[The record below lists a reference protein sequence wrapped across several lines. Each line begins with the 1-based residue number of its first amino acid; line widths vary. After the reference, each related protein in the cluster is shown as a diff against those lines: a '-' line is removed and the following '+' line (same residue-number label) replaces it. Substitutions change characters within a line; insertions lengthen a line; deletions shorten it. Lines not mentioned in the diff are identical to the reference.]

1 MAYQNIPRFE
11 PNYGNR
17 YGFRQRVSAPST
29 GPANVPVAGSPS
41 APPSPQEITGSSS
54 RPSSDYHSGPSAES
68 DGGDGIDTAGYR
80 DAASQGLGYER
91 GIMTPGQI
99 AGGFAGLLPGG
110 GFFSDKITSAVDEA
124 TGFGGVPEHRRYGA
138 EGSIGVEGGVFD
150 AHGREVDPITG
161 YGLNSYGSRGDFY
174 GGQYVQGIKDNP
186 FSVDSWLGDP
196 QNAFNYNRSGTGA
209 GLQAQGFQFGSQ
221 RGAFAADEELGTLPT
236 EEERARLAQ
245 HVAVTDYGIQEHS
258 AEAGSATNEAI
269 QGRGYTAS
277 GAAPAGSQFSST
289 GTFSSSHSDDGGDH
303 GPGGNPNSVSDN
315 VTDDL
320 ADEDFGS
327 YDDGGGGGGGK

>member
-17 YGFRQRVSAPST
+17 YGFRQRVVAPST

-41 APPSPQEITGSSS
+41 APPTPQEITGGSS
-54 RPSSDYHSGPSAES
+54 RPSSNYHSGPSAE
-68 DGGDGIDTAGYR
+68 GDSGIDTAGYR
-80 DAASQGLGYER
+80 DAASQDLGYER
-91 GIMTPGQI
+91 GITTPGQI
-99 AGGFAGLLPGG
+99 AGGFANLIPFGG
-110 GFFSDKITSAVDEA
+110 MFSDKIATTVDEA
-124 TGFGGVPEHRRYGA
+124 TGFGGIPEHQRYGA
-138 EGSIGVEGGVFD
+138 EGTIGVEGGVFD

-161 YGLNSYGSRGDFY
+161 YGLNSYGNRGDFY

-196 QNAFNYNRSGTGA
+196 QNAFNYDRSNTGA

-245 HVAVTDYGIQEHS
+245 HVAVTDHGIQAHS

-269 QGRGYTAS
+269 QGRGYSAS

-289 GTFSSSHSDDGGDH
+289 GVFSSGGDDNNNDTASQLEDAGGSFVGDDPSGFDDGG
-303 GPGGNPNSVSDN
+303 SD
-315 VTDDL
+315 
-320 ADEDFGS
+320 S
-327 YDDGGGGGGGK
+327 GGK

>member
-1 MAYQNIPRFE
+1 MAYQNIPRFQ

-17 YGFRQRVSAPST
+17 YGFRQRVNAPST
-29 GPANVPVAGSPS
+29 GPINKPVPGSAS
-41 APPSPQEITGSSS
+41 APPSPQEVTGSSS
-54 RPSSDYHSGPSAES
+54 RPTTDYHSGPSAES
-68 DGGDGIDTAGYR
+68 EGIDTAGYR
-80 DAASQGLGYER
+80 DAASQDLGYER

-99 AGGFAGLLPGG
+99 AAGFAGLIPGG
-110 GFFSDKITSAVDEA
+110 GLFGGMIGDKIDEA
-124 TGFGGVPEHRRYGA
+124 TGFGGIPEHRRYGA

-161 YGLNSYGSRGDFY
+161 YGLNSYGSRGDFINS
-174 GGQYVQGIKDNP
+174 QYVQGIKDNP
-186 FSVDSWLGDP
+186 FSLDSYLGDP

-236 EEERARLAQ
+236 EEEIARLAQ
-245 HVAVTDYGIQEHS
+245 NVDVTDHGIQAHS

-289 GTFSSSHSDDGGDH
+289 GIFSSSSSDDGGDH
-303 GPGGNPNSVSDN
+303 GPGGNPNSVSDD